1 MRTVVEQMSGNTEKL
16 QTVWQDKLDDVYKAL
31 STGNESKIGV
41 LMDDLQFDS
50 ADIITSDEVND
61 EMSAQLQFIKQQLLK
76 VLEFRE
82 VDREKYE
89 RESTELLEGLRSVQ
103 IQLTRTE
110 EKIGSI
116 EKEFTKL
123 FSMVDKGV
131 MQIRDDLKKD
141 HVKIKELRDAW
152 DIRLSRIEE
161 AVEKGNVKLLSRA
174 VDYLKNGNDNFARN
188 LESSLRD
195 AMNKQFDVMKVKL
208 SESNK
213 IDQQQVLAELRSM
226 QAQLAEVL
234 VLTKDSRAR
243 LEAGLQMLRR
253 TVVNINQRI
262 CPTVFIVLPR
272 DFEDKE
278 PLMEKKAG
286 SASVERVKK
295 IYSFVT
301 DSSARQDMLVDL
313 LNEKEYLAL
322 VCELCHQPQRP
333 AIELTKPKEIVGK
346 ILPLAKVGLKFVC
359 NLSTASRMGRMFGF
373 PTLVLPSKAV
383 NQTKDFLESVGK
395 SSLDDFEELQKRAK
409 RDYGG
414 EETKERA
421 GGDGSKTFEE
431 QDISEGYCAR
441 EFRHFLKEVDPKDE
455 WCGLSAKVTDDG
467 YVFFICKECYI
478 KQNGNQPQGA
488 RGLKSVRDQAK
499 RVDGEVDSCLM
510 GKGQPAEGNA
520 VIAPWN
526 KDDLLEMTPRVG
538 IPSDKIEAMKADVNY
553 LERMICQDWI
563 RELHDSVVKLDWISS
578 TRSPMKSDVEAA
590 LHREFLRM
598 DPSLLRINFR
608 FPFRQFDDLFIDFG
622 LLPRDFD
629 RKVQERREIWE
640 ILDRAG
646 LKCLETDIVVDVHA
660 KDVYQVSA
668 HCEGEYKDL
677 TEEQILSLKSQ
688 IYDDLRKLVSVETFQ
703 YSNVAGN
710 GPPDTTNEFI
720 SVDPSNIM
728 IRRGSARSIYVEMYL
743 PVFIV
748 AAVALIFQPQLARL
762 ERIHCGPFKSE
773 LEIRREAPV
782 SHFVKILI
790 SAESILVGDE
800 IV

>member
-359 NLSTASRMGRMFGF
+359 NLSTASSLGGVFGF
-373 PTLVLPSKAV
+373 PTLELPAGAEEKV
-383 NQTKDFLESVGK
+383 KDFLESVGN

-467 YVFFICKECYI
+467 YVFFICEECYI
-478 KQNGNQPQGA
+478 NQIEW
-488 RGLKSVRDQAK
+488 KSTWSKLSA
-499 RVDGEVDSCLM
+499 G
-510 GKGQPAEGNA
+510 
-520 VIAPWN
+520 
-526 KDDLLEMTPRVG
+526 
-538 IPSDKIEAMKADVNY
+538 PS
-553 LERMICQDWI
+553 
-563 RELHDSVVKLDWISS
+563 
-578 TRSPMKSDVEAA
+578 
-590 LHREFLRM
+590 
-598 DPSLLRINFR
+598 
-608 FPFRQFDDLFIDFG
+608 
-622 LLPRDFD
+622 
-629 RKVQERREIWE
+629 
-640 ILDRAG
+640 
-646 LKCLETDIVVDVHA
+646 
-660 KDVYQVSA
+660 
-668 HCEGEYKDL
+668 
-677 TEEQILSLKSQ
+677 
-688 IYDDLRKLVSVETFQ
+688 
-703 YSNVAGN
+703 
-710 GPPDTTNEFI
+710 
-720 SVDPSNIM
+720 
-728 IRRGSARSIYVEMYL
+728 
-743 PVFIV
+743 
-748 AAVALIFQPQLARL
+748 
-762 ERIHCGPFKSE
+762 
-773 LEIRREAPV
+773 
-782 SHFVKILI
+782 
-790 SAESILVGDE
+790 
-800 IV
+800 